1 MALLTIKDLNVNYG
15 SKKILSNI
23 SLNFEAGKLYGVLG
37 PNGAGKSTLFK
48 AITNLI
54 NIESGRVFI
63 KDKDVISYNIQE
75 LAQRVSSMSQNLS
88 MEFPYTVS
96 EIVSMGRYP
105 YSSGYLNE
113 EDKLIIDAALKESEL
128 EDIKDKKVNK
138 LSGGE
143 KQRVVFSK
151 TLCQDTEIVLI
162 DEGFS
167 NMDIYYQIK
176 FIKLLKERIVKENK
190 LIIFIMHDLA
200 MAKKYCDEILML
212 KEGTIHSFGKSEDVL
227 TDTALLDVFRV
238 QGKFSNYS
246 LEFM

>member
-1 MALLTIKDLNVNYG
+1 MALLTIKDLNVIYG

-23 SLNFEAGKLYGVLG
+23 NLSFEPGKLYGVLG

-54 NIESGRVFI
+54 SVGSGRVFI
-63 KDKDVISYNIQE
+63 QDKDVVSYNIQE
-75 LAQRVSSMSQNLS
+75 LAQRVSGMSQNLS
-88 MEFPYTVS
+88 LEFPYTVT

-105 YSSGYLNE
+105 YSSGYLNK
-113 EDKLIIDAALKESEL
+113 EDNFKIDAALKDTEL
-128 EDIKDKKVNK
+128 EEIKDKRVNK

-143 KQRVVFSK
+143 KQRVLFAK

-176 FIKLLKERIVKENK
+176 FIKLLKERTIKENK

-212 KEGTIHSFGKSEDVL
+212 KGGTIHSFGKSEEVL

-238 QGKFSNYS
+238 QGKFSKNS
-246 LEFM
+246 LEFI

>member
-1 MALLTIKDLNVNYG
+1 MALLTIKDLNITYG
-15 SKKILSNI
+15 SKKILNNI
-23 SLNFEAGKLYGVLG
+23 SLSFEAGKLYGVLG

-48 AITNLI
+48 AITNLF
-54 NIESGRVFI
+54 NIGGGRVFI
-63 KDKDVISYNIQE
+63 KDKDIVTYNIQE
-75 LAQRVSSMSQNLS
+75 LAQRVSAMSQNFS
-88 MEFPYTVS
+88 MEFPYTVT

-105 YSSGYLNE
+105 YSSGYLNK
-113 EDKLIIDAALKESEL
+113 EDNFIIDAALKETEL
-128 EDIKDKKVNK
+128 IDIKDKGVNK

-143 KQRVVFSK
+143 KQRVLFGK

-176 FIKLLKERIVKENK
+176 FIKLLKEKTIKENK

-212 KEGTIHSFGKSEDVL
+212 KGGTIHSFGKSEVVL
-227 TDTALLDVFRV
+227 TDTALFDVFRV